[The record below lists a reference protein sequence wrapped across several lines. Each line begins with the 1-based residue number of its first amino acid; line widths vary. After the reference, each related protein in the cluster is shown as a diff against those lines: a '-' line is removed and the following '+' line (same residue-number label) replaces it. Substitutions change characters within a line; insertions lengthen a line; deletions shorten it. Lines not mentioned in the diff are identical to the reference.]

1 MKPKI
6 NWKEIKTVLLD
17 MDGTLLDLYF
27 DYYFWQEYLPEQWAK
42 QNNMNTKVAKI
53 KLLDWYQQESGTL
66 SWYCLDFWTEKL
78 NFDVFAL
85 KADVRHLIKYRP
97 YAESFLKRLNT
108 LDLSLTMVTNAHE
121 KLVKMKA
128 DETGIDTF
136 FNQIISSHSIGY
148 AKEEYA
154 FWEKLTAKISF
165 NVNETLLIDES
176 SMIRSDIFDLIDLS
190 LKKNRRNKKP
200 FGGVQIILF
209 GDLLQLSP
217 VVSSA
222 EKEVVEK
229 FYPKG
234 AYFFNARCFHSG
246 KFAIKELSKIFR
258 QTDVN
263 FINLLNKFRIAKVDS
278 RDLSIINKR
287 MIKEN
292 SDLPKETIIL
302 SPRNSKVDE
311 INNSKL
317 NELQTETYT
326 YTAKSSG
333 TFKESAYPVKK
344 ELNLKVGAQIM
355 ITKNDQSEPQK
366 WVNGTLAT
374 IEYLSKDEIKIK
386 IKDKILNLPRSKW
399 ESIEYRLSGNKIN
412 PKVIG
417 SFIAYP
423 IKLAWAATIH
433 KCQGQTFDHV
443 AIDLD
448 SGAFTHGQTYVALSR
463 AKSIEGVHLLKE
475 INQSDLIFD
484 KNVFSFLG
492 HKLEKKYIRELLKT
506 NKIIK
511 KKEEKNNITT
521 KEIDNWTIKDD
532 SKLIVLYKKNVPEIA
547 LSKIFKKEISEIRS
561 RILKLTV
568 R

>member
-1 MKPKI
+1 MSDPISSATKENVSAGRKFDTGTELPKKFELTDEFKDTYNLI
-6 NWKEIKTVLLD
+6 NETDKNLFITGKA
-17 MDGTLLDLYF
+17 GCGKSTLLEYF
-27 DYYFWQEYLPEQWAK
+27 RQNTNKNHVILAPTGVTAIKAK
-42 QNNMNTKVAKI
+42 GSTIHKFFKFPPRFVTKEDVKVFR
-53 KLLDWYQQESGTL
+53 DR
-66 SWYCLDFWTEKL
+66 
-78 NFDVFAL
+78 NFF
-85 KADVRHLIKYRP
+85 
-97 YAESFLKRLNT
+97 SRL
-108 LDLSLTMVTNAHE
+108 
-121 KLVKMKA
+121 
-128 DETGIDTF
+128 
-136 FNQIISSHSIGY
+136 
-148 AKEEYA
+148 
-154 FWEKLTAKISF
+154 
-165 NVNETLLIDES
+165 ETLLIDES

-246 KFAIKELSKIFR
+246 KFVTKELSKIFR

-412 PKVIG
+412 PKAIG
-417 SFIAYP
+417 FFVAYP

-511 KKEEKNNITT
+511 KEEEKNNIIITET
-521 KEIDNWTIKDD
+521 DNWTKKDD
-532 SKLIVLYKKNVPEIA
+532 NKLIVLYKKNVPEIA